1 MNSLKQILSDILKV
15 DLENYPDEKIS
26 PTFIESWDSFALLNM
41 VIVIEEEYGIKIDPS
56 EIMEMNNGYFSM
68 VNVLKRHGVAI

>member
-15 DLENYPDEKIS
+15 DLTSYPDDKIS
-26 PTFIESWDSFALLNM
+26 PAFIESWDSLALLNM

-56 EIMEMNNGYFSM
+56 EIMEMKNGYSAI
-68 VNVLKRHGVAI
+68 VNILKKHGVAV

>member
-26 PTFIESWDSFALLNM
+26 AAFIESWDSFALLNM

-56 EIMEMNNGYFSM
+56 EIMEMNNGYLSM

>member
-26 PTFIESWDSFALLNM
+26 PAFIESWDSFALLNM

-56 EIMEMNNGYFSM
+56 EIVEMNNGYLSM
-68 VNVLKRHGVAI
+68 INVLKRHGVTI